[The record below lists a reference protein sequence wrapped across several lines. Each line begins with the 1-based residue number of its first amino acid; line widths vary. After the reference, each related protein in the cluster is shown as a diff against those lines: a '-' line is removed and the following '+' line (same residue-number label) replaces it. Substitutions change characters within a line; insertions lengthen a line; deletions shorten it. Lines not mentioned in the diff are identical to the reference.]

1 VIRLHRIKAVLFDL
15 YGTLIYLQNRI
26 TNEEISEYLFNRGYE
41 VSPQQLSAALAF
53 VAFIDYPR
61 HGYMSWQSF
70 FSKIFSRLRVKVDRK
85 TLSTVAEL
93 HESRPYE
100 LYPDA
105 KEAVIKAK
113 KNGLKT
119 AVVTSGTHF
128 ILKDAIEPIRNHFDL
143 VMTGY
148 EAGCDKSNPRMYR
161 RVLEVLGVSPEE
173 AVMLGDNIPMDILL
187 PKKLGINAILLDRER
202 KDVKCKDADAVVN
215 NLSEALE
222 VILRR
227 ESLFRRSKN

>member
-1 VIRLHRIKAVLFDL
+1 MFDL

-26 TNEEISEYLFNRGYE
+26 TNEEISEYLFSRGYE

-61 HGYMSWQSF
+61 YGYENWQSF

-85 TLSTVAEL
+85 TLITIAKL
-93 HESRPYE
+93 HENRPYE

-128 ILKDAIEPIRNHFDL
+128 ILKDAVEPIEKYLDFI
-143 VMTGY
+143 MTGF
-148 EAGCDKSNPRMYR
+148 EAGCDKSNPKMYR
-161 RVLEVLGVSPEE
+161 RVLEILGVSPME
-173 AVMLGDNIPMDILL
+173 AIVIGDDLSMDVLL
-187 PKKLGINAILLDRER
+187 PKRLGINAILLDRER
-202 KDVKCKDADAVVN
+202 KNVNCKDADAVAN
-215 NLSEALE
+215 SLSEAMA
-222 VILRR
+222 ITLRWG
-227 ESLFRRSKN
+227 K

>member
-1 VIRLHRIKAVLFDL
+1 M
-15 YGTLIYLQNRI
+15 YETLIYLQNRI
-26 TNEEISEYLFNRGYE
+26 TNEEISEYLFTRGYE

-61 HGYMSWQSF
+61 QGYENWQSF

-85 TLSTVAEL
+85 TLITIAKL
-93 HESRPYE
+93 HENRPYE

-128 ILKDAIEPIRNHFDL
+128 ILKDAIEPIEKYLDFI
-143 VMTGY
+143 MTGF
-148 EAGCDKSNPRMYR
+148 EAGCDKSNPKMYR
-161 RVLEVLGVSPEE
+161 RVLEILGVSPME
-173 AVMLGDNIPMDILL
+173 AIVIGDDLSIDVLL
-187 PKKLGINAILLDRER
+187 PKRLGINAILLDRER
-202 KDVKCKDADAVVN
+202 KNVECKDADAVAN
-215 NLSEALE
+215 SLSEAME
-222 VILRR
+222 ITLRWG
-227 ESLFRRSKN
+227 K

>member
-1 VIRLHRIKAVLFDL
+1 MFDL

-61 HGYMSWQSF
+61 HGYENWQSF

-85 TLSTVAEL
+85 TLVTIAKL
-93 HESRPYE
+93 HENRPYE

-128 ILKDAIEPIRNHFDL
+128 ILKDAVEPIEKYLDFII
-143 VMTGY
+143 TGF
-148 EAGCDKSNPRMYR
+148 EAGCDKSNPKMYR
-161 RVLEVLGVSPEE
+161 RVLEILGVSPME
-173 AVMLGDNIPMDILL
+173 AIVIGDDLSMDVLL
-187 PKKLGINAILLDRER
+187 PKRLGMNAILLDRER
-202 KDVKCKDADAVVN
+202 KNVNCEDADAVAN
-215 NLSEALE
+215 SLSEAME
-222 VILRR
+222 ITLRWG
-227 ESLFRRSKN
+227 K